1 MFVCFVFG
9 THDTHTSHVP
19 AHSHCAF
26 HAPAFPTGVPN
37 PGPPSHVTPSNTR
50 GNTSLLP
57 GMGHQSVLENL
68 REIALE
74 QNPLQNEENYR
85 QRVFDLL
92 PNLVYLDDEDIQGN
106 EKESES
112 EGEEGEEGEG
122 EVSPHLLVVCRGTSG
137 LP

>member
-1 MFVCFVFG
+1 
-9 THDTHTSHVP
+9 
-19 AHSHCAF
+19 
-26 HAPAFPTGVPN
+26 
-37 PGPPSHVTPSNTR
+37 
-50 GNTSLLP
+50 
-57 GMGHQSVLENL
+57 MGHQSVLENL

-137 LP
+137 LL